1 MHKISQ
7 MIKGASKTLYKN
19 GFTLIEVIISLGI
32 FGLIIGGLFSLL
44 PWGVD
49 NVKKL
54 ADRNIALGL
63 VDGIHLELERLGFSV
78 VEHGTKRLH
87 GLYNTTSAPEDVSNG
102 NIRSLI
108 LVAPKNGHKVS
119 LERVIEEFQAGDQKK
134 LTNKDLTDGE
144 NIDRV
149 LTDLGGSID
158 FLRYDDKPICLN
170 GFEFPKDSTYASRW
184 IEPQDRYFA
193 ILCSQFAMQP
203 GLNSDPP
210 SRHYH
215 HPSNGYLC
223 LQVEVQW
230 PYKVYDP
237 SNKEDYTLVVEP
249 RFRSSISF
257 PVAIVR

>member
-7 MIKGASKTLYKN
+7 MIDGASKALFKK

-63 VDGIHLELERLGFSV
+63 VDAIHLELERLGFSV
-78 VEHGTKRLH
+78 VEHGTKRLD
-87 GLYNTTSAPEDVSNG
+87 GLYNPTSAPADISNG
-102 NIRSLI
+102 EIRSLI
-108 LVAPKNGHKVS
+108 LVAPKSGNKVS
-119 LERVIEEFQAGDQKK
+119 LERVIEVFQPGGQKK
-134 LTNKDLTDGE
+134 LTNKDLADGE
-144 NIDRV
+144 NINRV
-149 LTDLGGSID
+149 VTDFGGSID
-158 FLRYDDKPICLN
+158 FLRYEDKPICLD
-170 GFEFPKDSTYASRW
+170 GFEFPKDKTFTSRW
-184 IEPQDRYFA
+184 VEPKDRYFA

-203 GLNSDPP
+203 RSDSDPT

-223 LQVEVQW
+223 LQIEVQW

-237 SNKEDYTLVVEP
+237 SSSDFSRTVEP

-257 PVAIVR
+257 PLAIVR